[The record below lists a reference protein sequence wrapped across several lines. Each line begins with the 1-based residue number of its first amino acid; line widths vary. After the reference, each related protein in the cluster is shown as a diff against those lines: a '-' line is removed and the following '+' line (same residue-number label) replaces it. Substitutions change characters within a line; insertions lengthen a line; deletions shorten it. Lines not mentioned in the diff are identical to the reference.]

1 MEHNRRF
8 HQRIADLA
16 GNALAVRTL
25 DRIWD
30 QIQVSTMDSLTPP
43 ARPAHVSAQHKAL
56 LAAIRAGRPDDAGRL
71 ARQHAM
77 DTVTALDQKG

>member
-1 MEHNRRF
+1 
-8 HQRIADLA
+8 
-16 GNALAVRTL
+16 
-25 DRIWD
+25 
-30 QIQVSTMDSLTPP
+30 VSTMDSLTPP

-77 DTVTALDQKG
+77 DTGTALDQKG